1 MAKKELQSL
10 SLKELIA
17 DQPLYS
23 KVVNMLD
30 QKQSYRYILKY
41 LATKGYKMSTA
52 GLTHLKDKLT
62 ESRETGV
69 PIEMLGDKRSSKKE
83 IKEHTAE
90 QEDSLEDVLEHATG
104 YTGEVKNMEQETG
117 VANPIPI
124 YSSEQLLEE
133 LLKKGMHTIQE
144 SDFIDLPI
152 VLKTLEL
159 YEKYYGA
166 KNRGLTGEALK
177 QYQLIMQAQQTAMTE
192 VFLQYVPKTRQQEA
206 LKALEQRSQEILTQI
221 GATKEGK
228 ELLKQLD
235 RAGLEMN

>member
-10 SLKELIA
+10 SLKALIA

-83 IKEHTAE
+83 IKEHIAE
-90 QEDSLEDVLEHATG
+90 QEASLEDVLEHATG
-104 YTGEVKNMEQETG
+104 YTGEVKNTEQETG
-117 VANPIPI
+117 VANPIPV

-206 LKALEQRSQEILTQI
+206 LEALEKRSQEILTQI

>member
-83 IKEHTAE
+83 IQEHTAE
-90 QEDSLEDVLEHATG
+90 QEASLEDVLEHATG
-104 YTGEVKNMEQETG
+104 YTGEQEAG
-117 VANPIPI
+117 VAKPIPV

-144 SDFIDLPI
+144 SDFIDLPV

>member
-90 QEDSLEDVLEHATG
+90 QEASLKDVLEHATG
-104 YTGEVKNMEQETG
+104 YTGEEVAESENG
-117 VANPIPI
+117 VAKPIPI

-144 SDFIDLPI
+144 SDFIDLPV

-192 VFLQYVPKTRQQEA
+192 VFLQYVPKTKQQEA
-206 LKALEQRSQEILTQI
+206 LQALEQRSQEILTQI

>member
-41 LATKGYKMSTA
+41 LATKNYKMSTA
-52 GLTHLKDKLT
+52 GLTHLKDKLK

-83 IKEHTAE
+83 LKEHEAE

-104 YTGEVKNMEQETG
+104 YTGEVKTTQPETG
-117 VANPIPI
+117 LAKPIPV

-144 SDFIDLPI
+144 SDFIDLPM
-152 VLKTLEL
+152 VLKSLEL

-192 VFLQYVPKTRQQEA
+192 VFLQYVPKTRQKEA
-206 LKALEQRSQEILTQI
+206 LDALEKRSQEILSQI

-235 RAGLEMN
+235 RAGLDMN